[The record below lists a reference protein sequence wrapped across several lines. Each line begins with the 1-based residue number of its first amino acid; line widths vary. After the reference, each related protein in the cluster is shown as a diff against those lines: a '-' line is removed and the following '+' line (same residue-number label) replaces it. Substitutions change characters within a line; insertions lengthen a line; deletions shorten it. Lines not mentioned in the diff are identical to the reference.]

1 VPSWR
6 SVECERVVVKVVEE
20 AAASRRDVR
29 AVVAVK
35 CFFFRICI
43 LKGAAAR
50 KKGVE
55 SWLRD

>member
-1 VPSWR
+1 MPSWR

-35 CFFFRICI
+35 CFFSESAFSKEP
-43 LKGAAAR
+43 LPGR
-50 KKGVE
+50 KAWSRG
-55 SWLRD
+55 